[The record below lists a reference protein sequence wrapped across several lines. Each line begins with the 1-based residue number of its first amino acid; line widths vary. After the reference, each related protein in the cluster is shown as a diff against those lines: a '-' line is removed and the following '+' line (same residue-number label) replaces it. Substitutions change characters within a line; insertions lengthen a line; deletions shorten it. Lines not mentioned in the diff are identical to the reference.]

1 MRLIHLKASKE
12 AHASAHNAWQVIG
25 PQFVSIANWSRGI
38 HRSWENEK
46 VPNTIEGAPA
56 GGRYTFLGQYGTAD
70 ERIIH
75 YDEQNM
81 EITWTAR
88 LSFLPNFVSGIRH
101 ALKVREI
108 DNNLCLLSNII
119 TVEANSYA
127 ALLLKKRFEIQF
139 RDGIDKFLI
148 DWATYAETGEVSEAK
163 RFELSKRQALKTTV

>member
-1 MRLIHLKASKE
+1 MRLIHMKASQE
-12 AHASAHNAWQVIG
+12 AHASAERAWDIIG
-25 PQFVSIANWSRGI
+25 PQFLNIADWSRGI

-46 VPNTIEGAPA
+46 VPNRINGAPA

-75 YDEQNM
+75 YDAKNM
-81 EITWTAR
+81 EITWSAR
-88 LSFLPNFVSGIRH
+88 LSFLPNFVSSIRH
-101 ALKVREI
+101 ALNVREI

-127 ALLLKKRFEIQF
+127 ALLLKKRFENQF
-139 RDGIDKFLI
+139 RDGIEKFLI

-163 RFELSKRQALKTTV
+163 KIVVGKHQLSKV

>member
-1 MRLIHLKASKE
+1 MRLLQIKASKE
-12 AHASAHNAWQVIG
+12 AYTSAKNAWEIIG
-25 PQFVSIANWSRGI
+25 PQFLNIADWSRGI
-38 HRSWENEK
+38 HRSWINEK
-46 VPNTIEGAPA
+46 VPNNIEGAPA

-75 YDEQNM
+75 YDAPNM
-81 EITWTAR
+81 EITWSAR
-88 LSFLPNFVSGIRH
+88 LSFLPNFVSSIRH

-108 DNNLCLLSNII
+108 DNNLCLLTNII

-127 ALLLKKRFEIQF
+127 ALLLKKRFENQF

-163 RFELSKRQALKTTV
+163 KLESKKYRFSRV